1 MIKTLGT
8 YMLGVAI
15 GFVTAFVVI
24 VPQLPNTCP
33 EGFECYRAYGTDVRP
48 EYILMGTIV
57 RVHFLEPTEITLP
70 DTGESVA
77 GYSTY
82 RLDPQGRPFSWCEI
96 YVPMPEQ
103 VLGDSAMDTIGHE
116 LLHCVTG
123 DFHPGE

>member
-1 MIKTLGT
+1 MFRTLVT
-8 YMLGVAI
+8 YLLGVAI
-15 GFVTAFVVI
+15 GFAACLVI
-24 VPQLPNTCP
+24 VFPNLPTHCP
-33 EGFECYRAYGTDVRP
+33 EGMECYKPYGVDVTP

-57 RVHFLEPTEITLP
+57 RVHFLEPSEITLP

-82 RLDPQGRPFSWCEI
+82 ELDPQGRPFSWCQI
-96 YVPMPEQ
+96 YVPMPTQ
-103 VLGDSAMDTIGHE
+103 VLGDAAMDTIGHE